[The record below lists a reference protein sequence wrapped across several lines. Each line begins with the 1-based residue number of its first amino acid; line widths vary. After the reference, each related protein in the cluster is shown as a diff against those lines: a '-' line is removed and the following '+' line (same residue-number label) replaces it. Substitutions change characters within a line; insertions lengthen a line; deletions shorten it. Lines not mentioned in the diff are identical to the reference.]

1 MFKEE
6 RQTLPIHMLAGM
18 VAGGA
23 TRLMVAP
30 LDVLKI
36 RFQVQVDKKV
46 QKSER
51 ILAPHYYYRDII
63 DGIRQIVKSEG
74 LIVRKVRWLRCR
86 KETSDTNEKSH
97 CIFS

>member
-36 RFQVQVDKKV
+36 RFQVAILFSFNLCLLFGQFFHFFVSSFAVYWKV
-46 QKSER
+46 
-51 ILAPHYYYRDII
+51 LAT
-63 DGIRQIVKSEG
+63 GSSG
-74 LIVRKVRWLRCR
+74 
-86 KETSDTNEKSH
+86 
-97 CIFS
+97 